1 MHWLKRYLVKRQ
13 KSLRL
18 TFMPTLMLSWYPDQQ
33 ERPDWRNNSRWA
45 PWDSSMKSFR
55 VVSSNELNIG
65 IPTQLSLP
73 CPICNLIEHVD
84 KCMQLIGTQQ
94 LFTYSQ
100 IRFFFFFFQKQ
111 EHEKQ
116 ASKKILENLTICLCM
131 KISKDKHNY
140 LERLSDENYELYWS
154 NNIFPSV

>member
-1 MHWLKRYLVKRQ
+1 MYAANWD
-13 KSLRL
+13 
-18 TFMPTLMLSWYPDQQ
+18 PTTIYV
-33 ERPDWRNNSRWA
+33 
-45 PWDSSMKSFR
+45 F
-55 VVSSNELNIG
+55 SNKI
-65 IPTQLSLP
+65 
-73 CPICNLIEHVD
+73 
-84 KCMQLIGTQQ
+84 
-94 LFTYSQ
+94 
-100 IRFFFFFFQKQ
+100 FFFFFQKQ